1 MKTLIID
8 NYDSFVYNLVQ
19 YVGELGGNPIVFRND
34 QLTITE
40 ALKTQPDR
48 IIISPGP
55 GNPEDPRYFGINQTI
70 LQTMSHTT
78 PTLGVCLG
86 CQGIVHTFGGHIIRA
101 QYLMH
106 GKTSQIEHDEKTLFH
121 GITNPLRATRYHSLV
136 AERDTIPPCLEI
148 SAQSLDDHEI
158 MGIRH
163 ISYPIE
169 GIQFHPE
176 SILTNDGRQIIHNFL
191 FRDDAR

>member
-19 YVGELGGNPIVFRND
+19 YVGELGGTPIVFRND

-86 CQGIVHTFGGHIIRA
+86 CQSIVHTFGGHIIRA
-101 QYLMH
+101 QHLMH
-106 GKTSQIEHDEKTLFH
+106 GKTSQIEHDEKTLFQD
-121 GITNPLRATRYHSLV
+121 ITNPLRATRYHSLV

-148 SAQSLDDHEI
+148 TAQSLDDHEI

-163 ISYPIE
+163 VTYPIE

-176 SILTNDGRQIIHNFL
+176 SILTNDGHQIIHNFL

>member
-121 GITNPLRATRYHSLV
+121 GITSPLRATRYHSLV

-163 ISYPIE
+163 VSYPIE

-176 SILTNDGRQIIHNFL
+176 SILTNDGRQIIQNFL